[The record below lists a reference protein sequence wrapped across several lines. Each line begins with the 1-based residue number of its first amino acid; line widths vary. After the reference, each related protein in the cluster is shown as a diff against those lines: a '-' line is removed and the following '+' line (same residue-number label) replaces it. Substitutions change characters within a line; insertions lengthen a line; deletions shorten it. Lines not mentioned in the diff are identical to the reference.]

1 LTIEIDTTET
11 DNNTGH
17 TRDVNRRS
25 ARTIATPHAKTKR
38 IGIDTEITNLTKTI
52 GDMPRLPMAR
62 TVRVDIKLTMWR
74 RRRQDLLARTLTA
87 LILPSRK
94 SKGFESHLPQESILI
109 VPILQAMMRKI
120 ITLDTENPQARLI
133 RANGDANPLLQPPH
147 MDSVLTMSSLPPR
160 QAITMVGLGSPL
172 LSVSLLL
179 SVIHLQRIS
188 TR

>member
-1 LTIEIDTTET
+1 M
-11 DNNTGH
+11 
-17 TRDVNRRS
+17 S
-25 ARTIATPHAKTKR
+25 ARKIATPHAETER
-38 IGIDTEITNLTKTI
+38 IGIDTKMTNLTKTK
-52 GDMPRLPMAR
+52 GDTPRLPTAR

-74 RRRQDLLARTLTA
+74 RARQDLLACALTA

-94 SKGFESHLPQESILI
+94 SQGFESHLPQESGLI
-109 VPILQAMMRKI
+109 VPIPKVMTRKI
-120 ITLDTENPQARLI
+120 ITLDTENPRARLI

-147 MDSVLTMSSLPPR
+147 MDSALTMSSLPPR